1 MKKVEKHL
9 FPKNTAEAVTLLEQY
24 QGEARL
30 VSGATDLMLWIR
42 EGKVSPTV
50 LIDVSD
56 VEEMRSVEVKD
67 GKMFIGASMTHAE
80 IAANPQVKKF
90 FPALADGCRS
100 VGSPQIRN
108 LGTLAG
114 NIVSAQPAAD
124 SVVPMTALGAVCEIV
139 DKNGSRKQPISSL
152 SKSVGVSNLDP
163 TKEVLKTI
171 EIEIPAGKYGTAF
184 KRIAPREAMALP
196 VVNVAV
202 MLEADNAGCI
212 SSARIVASPVA
223 VVPFR
228 AQKAE
233 AFLIG
238 KKVSD
243 TLFAEAAE
251 LAGDEASPRDSLVRG
266 SGAYRK
272 VLVKDLVEQALRE
285 AAQTLI

>member
-1 MKKVEKHL
+1 
-9 FPKNTAEAVTLLEQY
+9 
-24 QGEARL
+24 
-30 VSGATDLMLWIR
+30 
-42 EGKVSPTV
+42 
-50 LIDVSD
+50 
-56 VEEMRSVEVKD
+56 MRSVNK
-67 GKMFIGASMTHAE
+67 
-80 IAANPQVKKF
+80 
-90 FPALADGCRS
+90 
-100 VGSPQIRN
+100 
-108 LGTLAG
+108 
-114 NIVSAQPAAD
+114 
-124 SVVPMTALGAVCEIV
+124 CEIV